1 MLKSIPIPTAGVML
15 GLAALGNLLAPYL
28 PFTKGICGI
37 LSAFLGLL
45 LLLRLCKHPQSIRQD
60 MTGNP
65 IMASV
70 SATFFMSIMQLA
82 TYIKDWIPFAAEWI
96 WIGAVF
102 CHALLILWFTH
113 YFVVNLQLKHVF
125 PTFFI
130 TYVGIV
136 VGSVTAPAFGYLWLG
151 NVIFWFGF
159 VLYML
164 MLVLVTYRYYCLPVA
179 EPAKP
184 LLCIYTAPM
193 SLSLAGYFAV
203 VPEKSFFLILV
214 MEMAAQALYFFVLCK
229 LPKLLRLPFYPSY
242 AAFTFPFVI
251 TATALK
257 QTITYLDSL
266 GYPIPALLSLFYI
279 EMIFSTLI
287 VGYVTIRYFHYFYQT
302 WTSLYRKNTEERSTL
317 PA

>member
-1 MLKSIPIPTAGVML
+1 MIKSVPIPTAGVML
-15 GLAALGNLLAPYL
+15 GLAALGNLLAPYAVEAKL
-28 PFTKGICGI
+28 FCGAV
-37 LSAFLGLL
+37 SALLGFL
-45 LLLRLCKHPQSIRQD
+45 LLLRILRYPMSIHQD

-65 IMASV
+65 LMASV
-70 SATFFMSIMQLA
+70 SATFFMSFMQLA
-82 TYIKDWIPFAAEWI
+82 TYIKDILPLTAEII
-96 WIGAVF
+96 WILSVAS
-102 CHALLILWFTH
+102 HALLILWFTR

-136 VGSVTAPAFGYLWLG
+136 VGAVTAPAFGYMTLG
-151 NVIFWFGF
+151 NYIFWFGF
-159 VLYML
+159 VLYMV
-164 MLVLVTYRYYCLPVA
+164 MLALVTYRYYHRPVA

-203 VPEKSFFLILV
+203 VPEKSLLMILI
-214 MEMAAQALYFFVLCK
+214 MEIAAQALYLFVLCK

-257 QTITYLDSL
+257 QTLAYFSNA
-266 GYPIPALLSLFYI
+266 GYIIHDALILLFYA

-287 VGYVTIRYFHYFYQT
+287 VLYVTVRYFQHFYML
-302 WTSLYRKNTEERSTL
+302 WETSRAAKADTVSL
-317 PA
+317 